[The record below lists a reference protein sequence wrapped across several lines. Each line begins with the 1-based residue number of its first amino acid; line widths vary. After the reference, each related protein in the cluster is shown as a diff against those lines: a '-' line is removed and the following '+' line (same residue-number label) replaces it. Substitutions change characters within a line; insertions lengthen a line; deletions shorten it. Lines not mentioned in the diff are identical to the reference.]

1 MIKVYGIIKNN
12 KHSFDDFGLWIV
24 DKQIDPPAKKRITSS
39 IPYMNGVYDFSQIY
53 GEITYEERTLKYV
66 FEIVEDTKEML
77 NIKKIEVV
85 NWLMSDGKCYL
96 YDDAI
101 PSFKFSAECVD
112 ISFSEEGTRGKL
124 TATFIAYPFKISTL
138 QDGHD
143 IWDEFNFELDMV
155 QDTKLE
161 VENIKN
167 IQLYNNGAIG
177 INPIVICSNDME
189 IIKGTTTF
197 KFKAGESKSWSF
209 KLDKGLNNLTI
220 KGTGAI
226 EFKWY
231 KEVI

>member
-85 NWLMSDGKCYL
+85 NWLMSDLKCYV

-101 PSFKFSAECVD
+101 PIFKVSSEGGE
-112 ISFSEEGTRGKL
+112 ISFSKDVT
-124 TATFIAYPFKISTL
+124 
-138 QDGHD
+138 
-143 IWDEFNFELDMV
+143 
-155 QDTKLE
+155 
-161 VENIKN
+161 
-167 IQLYNNGAIG
+167 IG
-177 INPIVICSNDME
+177 N
-189 IIKGTTTF
+189 
-197 KFKAGESKSWSF
+197 
-209 KLDKGLNNLTI
+209 
-220 KGTGAI
+220 
-226 EFKWY
+226 
-231 KEVI
+231 

>member
-1 MIKVYGIIKNN
+1 MLGITIGD
-12 KHSFDDFGLWIV
+12 KHSYKDFGLTIV
-24 DKQIDPPAKKRITSS
+24 SKNIGTPKKKKIKETV
-39 IPYMNGVYDFSQIY
+39 PFMNGTYDFSSIY
-53 GEITYEERTLKYV
+53 GEQCYEERELTYKFNLISNSK
-66 FEIVEDTKEML
+66 IQLSML
-77 NIKKIEVV
+77 NTLIT
-85 NWLMSDGKCYL
+85 NWLMNNFKTEL
-96 YDDAI
+96 YDDSI
-101 PSFKFSAECVD
+101 PGFYFMAECEEVD
-112 ISFSEEGTRGKL
+112 FDENRKDGIL
-124 TATFIAYPFKISTL
+124 TVKFNSYPFKISTNYE
-138 QDGHD
+138 GSD
-143 IWDEFNFELDMV
+143 IWDIFNFELDMV

-231 KEVI
+231 KEVL